1 VTRQAGQIVE
11 HFLANPAGVQ
21 EVVQRDVPLLAA
33 DWGVKDED
41 ALVHTLGINL
51 LGSLGRAAGY
61 IGLVEYPVPR
71 AQRWQQKLV
80 RVDAAWIDRQ
90 ARRLAVLAEFERF
103 SLDTALE
110 KQTNLYVAA
119 HGCEVPP
126 EVLLLCVWAVDGMA
140 VDISWCKTDG
150 SLPVP
155 GGPTV
160 TRPAG
165 SQFFLAHAVFGR
177 RGEQLHFLRLRRLM

>member
-1 VTRQAGQIVE
+1 MRAGQVLE
-11 HFLANPAGVQ
+11 HFLANPASVQ
-21 EVVQRDVPLLAA
+21 EVIQRDVPLLAS
-33 DWGVKDED
+33 DWGAKDED

-51 LGSLGRAAGY
+51 LGSLGRGADY

-80 RVDAAWIDRQ
+80 RVDAAWIDRHT
-90 ARRLAVLAEFERF
+90 RRLAVLAEFERF

-119 HGCEVPP
+119 HGCDVPP
-126 EVLLLCVWAVDGMA
+126 EALLLCVWAVDGMSI
-140 VDISWCKTDG
+140 DTSWCKADR

-155 GGPTV
+155 GGPAV
-160 TRPAG
+160 TRPVG
-165 SQFFLAHAVFGR
+165 SQFFLVQAVFGR